1 MAEGTRGELDLVIE
15 QLQAMEERAAS
26 ATASGMLHAARTIL
40 QELARIEEFGGKLH
54 DDEALG

>member
-1 MAEGTRGELDLVIE
+1 MIE